1 MYSKNNNKQTSPMLE
16 TLTQFRR
23 NFIVTVSTFA
33 LLVGCTNAY
42 SNKSQQPEILTDAN
56 IAAIVV
62 GANNIDISA
71 GKIALQRS
79 QNTAIK
85 KFAERM
91 VTDHTA
97 VLNSAVTL
105 VTKLGVTSVNNDL
118 VATLTKQSSDHEAV
132 LRTLSGNAFDKS
144 YIDHEVAYHEAVIGV
159 IENQLIPSAQ
169 NKELKDMLISVVPAF
184 NAHLEHS
191 QMIQKQIQ

>member
-1 MYSKNNNKQTSPMLE
+1 MSIQNHKIQILLI
-16 TLTQFRR
+16 LTQLRR
-23 NFIVTVSTFA
+23 NFIFTVSTFA
-33 LLVGCTNAY
+33 LLVGCTNANP
-42 SNKSQQPEILTDAN
+42 NKTQQPESLTDAN

-79 QNTAIK
+79 QNSSVK

-97 VLNSAVTL
+97 VLNSAVAL
-105 VTKLGVTSVNNDL
+105 VTKLGVTPVNNDL
-118 VATLTKQSSDHEAV
+118 VATLSKQSSDNEAE

-144 YIDHEVAYHEAVIGV
+144 YIDHEIAYHQAVIGV

-191 QMIQKQIQ
+191 QTIQKQIQ